1 MRATDTQR
9 YYLLHKL
16 KLIYQRPGAQRL
28 QKDVLVLLLENP
40 ETIKNQCDWVQSTR
54 PAGLMG
60 ACNGIL
66 DGLLMFKCAN
76 WLLKVQISVISGIG
90 ANVEHL
96 VQDGGCLLE

>member
-1 MRATDTQR
+1 MA
-9 YYLLHKL
+9 
-16 KLIYQRPGAQRL
+16 
-28 QKDVLVLLLENP
+28 LLLENP
-40 ETIKNQCDWVQSTR
+40 ETKNQCDWVQMQSTR

-76 WLLKVQISVISGIG
+76 WLLKVQISVISGI
-90 ANVEHL
+90 VEHL

>member
-1 MRATDTQR
+1 M
-9 YYLLHKL
+9 
-16 KLIYQRPGAQRL
+16 
-28 QKDVLVLLLENP
+28 
-40 ETIKNQCDWVQSTR
+40 QSTR

-60 ACNGIL
+60 TCNGIL